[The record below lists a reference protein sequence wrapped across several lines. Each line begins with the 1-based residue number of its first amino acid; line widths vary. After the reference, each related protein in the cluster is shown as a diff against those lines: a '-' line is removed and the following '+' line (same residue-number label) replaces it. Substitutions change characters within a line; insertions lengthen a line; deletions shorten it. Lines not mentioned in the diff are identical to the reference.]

1 MADIYQKTDNRSEDT
16 NPETPR
22 LLAEGIIDIPIAD
35 YYSYSGGYI
44 TIYSLNISELNDL
57 GNRVKGY
64 TPQSLDIRAWKTSV
78 SSPGGQIN
86 DTFYPLNFT
95 RYSSFSTPT
104 ISEYA
109 LIDITNQYIIG
120 HGLHVSLFDI
130 THWNSTLPGRPQS
143 FSYKIYSTIFEF
155 TDTYS

>member
-1 MADIYQKTDNRSEDT
+1 MAIVNQTTDNRSEST

-64 TPQSLDIRAWKTSV
+64 TPQSLDVKVWKTSV

-86 DTFYPLNFT
+86 DIFYPLNFT
-95 RYSSFSTPT
+95 IFDDYSTGAVL
-104 ISEYA
+104 EQA
-109 LIDITNQYIIG
+109 NIDITNQYIIG
-120 HGLHVSLFDI
+120 DGLHVSLFDI
-130 THWNSTLPGRPQS
+130 THWMSTLPGRTQS
-143 FSYKIYSTIFEF
+143 FSYKIYSTIYEF